1 MERAVRVHLGD
12 LNPRFFNWPSLYMY
26 VLAGVY
32 GLVFGASPDGV
43 AGAFA
48 RNPALFYLAGRLVTA
63 LFGTATLAVLY
74 CTGRMAYGP
83 AVGILAAGLL
93 AVDLLH
99 VRDSHWVT
107 PDVPLTFL
115 VALATLCA
123 LRYWRDGRRADA
135 GVAGLV
141 VGLAAAMK
149 YPGGL
154 AFLGLVAA
162 HAARRPGLPAWRR
175 VAGKD
180 TILGAGLATL
190 GFLLGTPFA
199 LLTPAAFVRGV
210 LAELREVHT
219 VQFGNEADAPAYLF
233 HLAYSLPEAMGW
245 PLYLLALAGL
255 GWALA
260 VRGAREVVLLAFA
273 VPYLL
278 VIATWSARFERYAIP
293 LLPCLTLLAA
303 VAVTRGVSW
312 LSGRVRLA
320 PPWPAITLVAA
331 AVLLVAPALARVT
344 AYHRLLAEPDTRE
357 LGSAWVER
365 HVPPGTRIAL
375 EPYSLSLPVASPQL
389 REEPGSWGLQAP
401 RPAGLTTAPAGSQDG
416 YWLVRLHT
424 YDLDRLL
431 RSRSPVRR
439 PVGLRLSALP
449 PGLRLASGPVPL
461 LRRAGRAG
469 AARLQRLTRRARR
482 GRSAL
487 LVGDI
492 YSPLTRLRR
501 APASRSSDPHLPASA
516 RGARVT
522 LLARALPVAFLAA
535 VGLAALRPI
544 DDPDF
549 WWLLRAGRYMIETQS
564 FPTTDPFSATAF
576 GAEWLNHA
584 WGFELLVYGIYALG
598 GTTGVILLQGLVAAT
613 AFGVLW
619 GLLRRE
625 GVGQGWSLGLL
636 SLGALATHGFWSP
649 RPQLVTYLML
659 AVFVRIVA
667 DYQAGRANRLWW
679 LPILTA
685 VWANLHAGF
694 LAGPGLLAL
703 CAAGEFLGWLLGDDS
718 GRAGGLARARTL
730 ALWFGASLAASL
742 ANPFHYEAVLFP
754 FHVMGDPLSQAWISE
769 WLSPRFGHPAVLVLE
784 LFLGLTLLLALGTAR
799 PVPWR
804 DLALLV
810 PLVHLALQATRNT
823 PLLVIGATPIVG
835 RALASCVGRT
845 GVASPRWAG
854 RRWSSE
860 RSRSSC
866 RRAASWRAPAR
877 PRRSGTPSDRRSA
890 WPARSR
896 RARST
901 FFAARAVAVRCGTTT
916 GGGAT

>member
-1 MERAVRVHLGD
+1 VERAVRVHEGD
-12 LNPRFFNWPSLYMY
+12 LNPRFFNWPSLSMY

-74 CTGRMAYGP
+74 YTGRMTYGP

-115 VALATLCA
+115 VTLATLCA

-162 HAARRPGLPAWRR
+162 HVARRPSLPAWGR

-180 TILGAGLATL
+180 LILGAGLATL

-199 LLTPAAFVRGV
+199 MLTPAAFVRGV

-219 VQFGNEADAPAYLF
+219 VQFGNETDAPAYLF
-233 HLAYSLPEAMGW
+233 HLTYSLPEAMGW

-278 VIATWSARFERYAIP
+278 VIATWSARFERYALP

-303 VAVTRGVSW
+303 VAVTQGVNW

-320 PPWPAITLVAA
+320 PPWPAITLVAG

-389 REEPGSWGLQAP
+389 REELGSWGLQAP
-401 RPAGLTTAPAGSQDG
+401 RTAGLTTAPAGSQDG
-416 YWLVRLHT
+416 YWLVRLDM
-424 YDLDRLL
+424 YDLDWLL
-431 RSRSPVRR
+431 RSGVQY
-439 PVGLRLSALP
+439 VVLS
-449 PGLRLASGPVPL
+449 GFVYQRY
-461 LRRAGRAG
+461 RRACEWHPAPCRFYTLLDARGQLVFSVSPGVPG
-469 AARLQRLTRRARR
+469 ADD
-482 GRSAL
+482 SAL

-492 YSPLTRLRR
+492 YSPLTRLGERLHPGPPIR
-501 APASRSSDPHLPASA
+501 IYRLPP
-516 RGARVT
+516 G
-522 LLARALPVAFLAA
+522 
-535 VGLAALRPI
+535 
-544 DDPDF
+544 
-549 WWLLRAGRYMIETQS
+549 
-564 FPTTDPFSATAF
+564 
-576 GAEWLNHA
+576 
-584 WGFELLVYGIYALG
+584 
-598 GTTGVILLQGLVAAT
+598 
-613 AFGVLW
+613 
-619 GLLRRE
+619 
-625 GVGQGWSLGLL
+625 
-636 SLGALATHGFWSP
+636 
-649 RPQLVTYLML
+649 
-659 AVFVRIVA
+659 
-667 DYQAGRANRLWW
+667 GRA
-679 LPILTA
+679 
-685 VWANLHAGF
+685 
-694 LAGPGLLAL
+694 
-703 CAAGEFLGWLLGDDS
+703 
-718 GRAGGLARARTL
+718 
-730 ALWFGASLAASL
+730 
-742 ANPFHYEAVLFP
+742 
-754 FHVMGDPLSQAWISE
+754 
-769 WLSPRFGHPAVLVLE
+769 
-784 LFLGLTLLLALGTAR
+784 
-799 PVPWR
+799 
-804 DLALLV
+804 
-810 PLVHLALQATRNT
+810 
-823 PLLVIGATPIVG
+823 
-835 RALASCVGRT
+835 
-845 GVASPRWAG
+845 
-854 RRWSSE
+854 
-860 RSRSSC
+860 
-866 RRAASWRAPAR
+866 
-877 PRRSGTPSDRRSA
+877 
-890 WPARSR
+890 
-896 RARST
+896 
-901 FFAARAVAVRCGTTT
+901 
-916 GGGAT
+916 